1 MLGDKRLKVYFA
13 EKTDMKTTAEAGTTV
28 DDIFSVACGDGG
40 VIRLSDI
47 QLEGSKRMN
56 VTDFLRGRKIEKGTS
71 LG

>member
-1 MLGDKRLKVYFA
+1 M
-13 EKTDMKTTAEAGTTV
+13 TTAEEAGTTV

-56 VTDFLRGRKIEKGTS
+56 VTDFLRGRKIEKGTK